1 MTTLTLIIV
10 FQLTF
15 LGVSLS
21 VIISRLDRAAKNH
34 DEQNEILMEIYK
46 KLKK

>member
-1 MTTLTLIIV
+1 MTALTLIII
-10 FQLTF
+10 FQLAF
-15 LGVSLS
+15 IGVVLS